1 MEMFLMI
8 ISLMN
13 YEICAKIAFFQ
24 PSLKNN
30 GNTINF
36 VFLQLYNENEMNQL
50 IPASQLILNSE
61 GAMYHLNLHP
71 DQLADDIILVGDPGR
86 VDMIAAYFDKIEVRR
101 QNREIITRTG
111 YFHGKRITALSTGMG
126 TDNLD
131 IVINELDALVNID
144 LEKREPKEQHHA
156 LNLIRIG
163 TCGALQPE
171 IGVEDTYIATRYAI
185 GLDGLL
191 YFYEKNAEVNEIAMR
206 DAFIE
211 HMDYPK
217 DLPMPYVVEGSK
229 ELFDRLGEGYVQ
241 GITATASGFYGPQGR
256 TLRMR
261 LAYPENNRKIESF
274 NYQGWKV
281 CNFEMESS
289 ALYGLGKMMGH
300 NCMTVCAAIAN
311 RVTEKFSNDY
321 HPDVQKLIVNT
332 LERLAGK

>member
-1 MEMFLMI
+1 
-8 ISLMN
+8 
-13 YEICAKIAFFQ
+13 
-24 PSLKNN
+24 
-30 GNTINF
+30 
-36 VFLQLYNENEMNQL
+36 
-50 IPASQLILNSE
+50 
-61 GAMYHLNLHP
+61 MYHLNIHP

-86 VDMIAAYFDKIEVRR
+86 VDMIAAYFDKIEVQR
-101 QNREIITRTG
+101 QNRELVTRTG

-131 IVINELDALVNID
+131 IVMNELDTLANID
-144 LEKREPKEQHHA
+144 LKTRMPKSEHRT

-211 HMDYPK
+211 QMDYPT
-217 DLPMPYVVEGSK
+217 DLPKPYVVEGSK
-229 ELFDRLGEGYVQ
+229 ELFDRLTEGYIQ
-241 GITATASGFYGPQGR
+241 GITATAPGFYGPQGR
-256 TLRMR
+256 TLRMH
-261 LAYPENNRKIESF
+261 LAYPENNRKIEAF
-274 NYQGWKV
+274 NYQGWRV

-300 NCMTVCAAIAN
+300 NCLTVCVAIAN
-311 RVTEKFSNDY
+311 RVTEKFAIDY
-321 HPDVQKLIVNT
+321 HPYVQKLVVNT
-332 LERLAGK
+332 LERLSA

>member
-111 YFHGKRITALSTGMG
+111 
-126 TDNLD
+126 
-131 IVINELDALVNID
+131 
-144 LEKREPKEQHHA
+144 
-156 LNLIRIG
+156 
-163 TCGALQPE
+163 
-171 IGVEDTYIATRYAI
+171 
-185 GLDGLL
+185 
-191 YFYEKNAEVNEIAMR
+191 
-206 DAFIE
+206 
-211 HMDYPK
+211 
-217 DLPMPYVVEGSK
+217 
-229 ELFDRLGEGYVQ
+229 
-241 GITATASGFYGPQGR
+241 
-256 TLRMR
+256 
-261 LAYPENNRKIESF
+261 
-274 NYQGWKV
+274 
-281 CNFEMESS
+281 
-289 ALYGLGKMMGH
+289 
-300 NCMTVCAAIAN
+300 
-311 RVTEKFSNDY
+311 
-321 HPDVQKLIVNT
+321 
-332 LERLAGK
+332 